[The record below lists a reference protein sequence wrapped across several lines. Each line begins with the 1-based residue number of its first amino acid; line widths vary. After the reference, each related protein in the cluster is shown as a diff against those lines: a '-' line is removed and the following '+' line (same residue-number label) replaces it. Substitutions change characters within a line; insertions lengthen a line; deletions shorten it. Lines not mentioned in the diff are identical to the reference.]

1 MTQKQFI
8 ELIGPLATA
17 DYQKTGVLASITIAQ
32 ACLESAYGTSEL
44 AVNAKN
50 YFGMKKNLSG
60 NTWKSVWDG
69 KSFYTKKTGEEYVV
83 GVHTTI
89 TADFRKY
96 PSLEKSIE
104 DHSLYLTQAK
114 NGNKLRYSGLKGCK
128 DYKKAAQIIKDGG
141 YATSSTYVSKLCNLI
156 TKWNLTQ
163 YDILEEKEETTV
175 SIKINQN
182 TNFGTH
188 NTSARSGAI
197 EYIVVHYVGATGDAK
212 ANINYYNQRSTT
224 NASADFYVGHNGD
237 IWQYNPDPAKRYCW
251 AVGGKKQSSHG
262 GTLYGIAK
270 NANCVSI
277 EMCVKNSTG
286 NKTANSSGWYFT
298 DATIESTIELTKY
311 LMDKYNIPASKVI
324 RHFDVNGKY
333 CPGVYG
339 WNAPSGSEA
348 EWNNF
353 KKKIGATT
361 TTSTSKPVTTTQT
374 TFPKVPFTV
383 QVLVSDL
390 NYRSQPSMSGTV
402 KGQTGK
408 GSFTITEVKDGWG
421 LLKSYASKRNGW
433 IYLENASYVK
443 IGKTVASTSTAT
455 TTTPSSYKVQV
466 TASALNIRAGAGT
479 NYPVTGTIRDKG
491 IYTIV
496 ETKNSWGRLKS
507 GAGWISLKY
516 TKKA

>member
-44 AVNAKN
+44 AVNARN

-60 NTWKSVWDG
+60 NTWKSAWDG

-114 NGNKLRYSGLKGCK
+114 NGNKLRYAGLKGCSN
-128 DYKKAAQIIKDGG
+128 YKKAAQIIKDGG

-163 YDILEEKEETTV
+163 YDLLEKKEETTV
-175 SIKINQN
+175 GIKINQN
-182 TNFGTH
+182 PNFGTH
-188 NTSARSGAI
+188 NTSARSGNI
-197 EYIVVHYVGATGDAK
+197 EYIVIHYVGATGDAK

-224 NASADFYVGHNGD
+224 NASADFYVGHSGD
-237 IWQYNPDPAKRYCW
+237 IWQYNPDPLKRYCW
-251 AVGGKKQSSHG
+251 AVGGKKQSSYG
-262 GTLYGIAK
+262 GSLYGIAK

-298 DATIESTIELTKY
+298 DATVNSTIELTKY
-311 LMDKYNIPASKVI
+311 LMKLYNIPANRVI
-324 RHFDVNGKY
+324 RHFDINGKY

-339 WNAPSGSEA
+339 WNSPSGSEI

-353 KKKIGATT
+353 KTKIGSAG
-361 TTSTSKPVTTTQT
+361 SSSVVTTKPTESASKID
-374 TFPKVPFTV
+374 FPNPPFIV
-383 QVLVSDL
+383 KVLVDNL
-390 NYRSQPSMSGTV
+390 NYRSEPSMNGTI
-402 KGQTGK
+402 KGQTKKGK
-408 GSFTITEVKDGWG
+408 FTIIQVKDGWG
-421 LLKSYASKRNGW
+421 LLKSYASKRDGW
-433 IYLENASYVK
+433 IYLENPNYVEIDK
-443 IGKTVASTSTAT
+443 SSIS
-455 TTTPSSYKVQV
+455 SSYKVRI
-466 TASALNIRAGAGT
+466 TADALNVRKGAGT
-479 NYPVTGTIRDKG
+479 NYEVVTTIRDKG

-496 ETKNSWGRLKS
+496 EESNGWGLLKS
-507 GAGWISLKY
+507 YASKRDGWISLKY